1 MLTSEQIE
9 SYFESGY
16 LLVEDVVT
24 PEQLQRMQDITH
36 EFIDRARHV
45 TKSNDVYDLDKPN
58 MAKMLIVPPSSSFRA
73 KSATSPAYRGWA

>member
-24 PEQLQRMQDITH
+24 PRTASTH
-36 EFIDRARHV
+36 AGYH
-45 TKSNDVYDLDKPN
+45 
-58 MAKMLIVPPSSSFRA
+58 A
-73 KSATSPAYRGWA
+73 

>member
-24 PEQLQRMQDITH
+24 PEQLQRRQDITH
-36 EFIDRARHV
+36 
-45 TKSNDVYDLDKPN
+45 
-58 MAKMLIVPPSSSFRA
+58 
-73 KSATSPAYRGWA
+73 

>member
-24 PEQLQRMQDITH
+24 LEQLQRMQD
-36 EFIDRARHV
+36 F
-45 TKSNDVYDLDKPN
+45 
-58 MAKMLIVPPSSSFRA
+58 KMNSLIVHDM
-73 KSATSPAYRGWA
+73 